1 MFRPKE
7 TIIRGR
13 LFEKDKS
20 HGFKPVRMVF
30 PAAGTLWSSIM
41 SEIKSI
47 GVLPL
52 ARPTFD
58 VAFAEQQ
65 LALMLNALNA
75 TGRRIVGPDHLLMDG
90 DATDA
95 AVAAV
100 KAQAPDLVL
109 ILQVTFTDAA
119 ACARIAGQFDAPLA
133 LWAVPEPRLGGR
145 LRLNAFCG
153 LNLASHALG
162 LLDRRFSWIYAAPTS
177 DDIAGQLDDLLNGG
191 RMVQPLAGERSDTD
205 SGAGQAV
212 LEAVAGRTIGRLGA
226 HPEGFDTCRYDK
238 QALKGLTS
246 IDVEELPLEDLFEA
260 AEAVSGDAAAAVR
273 SKASQE
279 LTGLQTVDQGELEKS
294 LRLKAA
300 IETIRSN
307 GGFDAFA
314 IRCWPETFTAYGG
327 AVCGPVSM
335 MGEARV
341 PCACEA
347 DVYGAAT
354 QLLLQAAADAPVFLV
369 DLVDMDSADD
379 TGVVWHCGQA
389 PISMADPDFTPEAT
403 LHTNRKMPLLY
414 QFPLRPGRV
423 SLVRLSQAHGSHK
436 LVVAGGEMLK
446 RPMAFTGTSGVL
458 RFDRPVADVLPDL
471 LNCGLEHHMALAYGD
486 HTDTLLSLAGAL
498 DLPVVRL

>member
-7 TIIRGR
+7 TIIRER
-13 LFEKDKS
+13 LFEKHKPR
-20 HGFKPVRMVF
+20 GFKPVFISRI
-30 PAAGTLWSSIM
+30 AAGHGWYSIM
-41 SEIKSI
+41 KQIKTI

-52 ARPTFD
+52 GRPTFD

-65 LALMLNALNA
+65 LALMLDALGA
-75 TGRRIVGPDHLLMDG
+75 TGRVVLGSDRLLMDG

-95 AVAAV
+95 AIEAL
-100 KAQAPDLVL
+100 KAQAPDLIL

-119 ACARIAGQFDAPLA
+119 ACARIAGHFAVPLA

-162 LLDRRFSWIYAAPTS
+162 LLDRRFSWLYAAPAS
-177 DDIAGQLDDLLNGG
+177 ADIAQQLDDLLGGG
-191 RMVQPLAGERSDTD
+191 RVVQPIAGERSETD
-205 SGAGQAV
+205 NGAGKAV
-212 LEAVAGRTIGRLGA
+212 LNAVAGQTIGRLGA

-238 QALKGLTS
+238 GALKNLTA
-246 IDVEELPLEDLFEA
+246 IDVEELPLEGLFDTA
-260 AEAVSGDAAAAVR
+260 KMVSDKTAAAIR
-273 SKASQE
+273 SQAAQQ
-279 LTGLQTVDQGELEKS
+279 LTGLDTVDQGELEKS
-294 LRLKAA
+294 LKLKAA
-300 IETIRSN
+300 IETIRTD

-314 IRCWPETFTAYGG
+314 IRCWPETFTVYGG
-327 AVCGPVSM
+327 AVCGPVAM

-354 QLLLQAAADAPVFLV
+354 QLLLQAVADAPVFLV
-369 DLVDMDSADD
+369 DLVDMDIEDD

-389 PISMADPDFTPEAT
+389 PISMADPEFSPQAT

-414 QFPLRPGRV
+414 QFPLKPGRV
-423 SLVRLSQAHGSHK
+423 SLVRLSQAQGAHK
-436 LVVAGGEMLK
+436 LVVTSGEMLK

-458 RFDRPVADVLPDL
+458 RFDRPVGEVLPDL

-486 HTDTLLSLAGAL
+486 HTDTLLSLASAL